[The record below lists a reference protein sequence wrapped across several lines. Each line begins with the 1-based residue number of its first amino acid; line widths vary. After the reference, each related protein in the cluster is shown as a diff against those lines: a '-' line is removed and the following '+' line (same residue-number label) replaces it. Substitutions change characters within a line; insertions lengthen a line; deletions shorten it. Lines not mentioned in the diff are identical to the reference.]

1 MAQYK
6 PNSDSFNQLLLK
18 LDEHG
23 ARANFIDE
31 LHRRHKTDSFQ
42 WLDHVRTEIHKPP
55 AELLLGSFYWN
66 MSTDGN
72 DFWADIYRKMGGSFG
87 YV

>member
-31 LHRRHKTDSFQ
+31 VIRRANAVDPSRLKRLRSRSEST
-42 WLDHVRTEIHKPP
+42 P
-55 AELLLGSFYWN
+55 AGLMLWAFDWS
-66 MSTDGN
+66 STTDGFTYWSRIH
-72 DFWADIYRKMGGSFG
+72 DKIGGW
-87 YV
+87 

>member
-31 LHRRHKTDSFQ
+31 FLRRARAVSFDYMNSVRVEGSVPPHDVLMFAFTWSETTDGHYYWS
-42 WLDHVRTEIHKPP
+42 DIHK
-55 AELLLGSFYWN
+55 
-66 MSTDGN
+66 
-72 DFWADIYRKMGGSFG
+72 KVGGA

>member
-31 LHRRHKTDSFQ
+31 VLRCGRAFNTQ
-42 WLDHVRTEIHKPP
+42 WLDRVRTKTTEPP
-55 AELLLGSFYWN
+55 AELLLSSFSWR

-72 DFWADIYRKMGGSFG
+72 DFWADICRKMGGSF
-87 YV
+87 

>member
-31 LHRRHKTDSFQ
+31 LQRCERAFNIQ
-42 WLDHVRTEIHKPP
+42 WLDRVRTKTNEPP
-55 AELLLGSFYWN
+55 AELLLGSFRWC
-66 MSTDGN
+66 MSTDGF
-72 DFWADIYRKMGGSFG
+72 DFWVDIYEKVGGAY

>member
-6 PNSDSFNQLLLK
+6 PNSDSFNQLLLE

-31 LHRRHKTDSFQ
+31 VLRRANTVDPSRLKYLRSRSD
-42 WLDHVRTEIHKPP
+42 RTP
-55 AELLLGSFYWN
+55 ADLMLCAFDWSSTKDGFTYW
-66 MSTDGN
+66 S
-72 DFWADIYRKMGGSFG
+72 DIYDKLGGA